1 MMTQCDSCAYYN
13 YDEEFDDYLCDAD
26 LDEDEMARFFA
37 DKQRGCPYWRSGD
50 EYKTA
55 RRQ

>member
-1 MMTQCDSCAYYN
+1 MTQCESCAFYN

-26 LDEDEMARFFA
+26 LDEDDMARFFA
-37 DKQRGCPYWRSGD
+37 DKQQGCPYWRRGD
-50 EYKTA
+50 EYETA